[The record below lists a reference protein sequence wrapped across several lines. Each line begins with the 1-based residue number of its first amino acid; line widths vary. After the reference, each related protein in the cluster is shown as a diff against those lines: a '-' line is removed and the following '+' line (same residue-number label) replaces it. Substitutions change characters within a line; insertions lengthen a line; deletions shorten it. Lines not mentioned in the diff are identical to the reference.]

1 MLEVIASTR
10 SDMSPA
16 LFKALARY
24 RYEVFVKGLGWALPC
39 AEGLEVDAFDRPD
52 TVYVLARDSRQ
63 EIVGCA
69 RLIPTDRPF
78 LLGEVFPQL
87 MGDTPLPSS
96 STVWELSRFAS
107 RRLLSR
113 RAKVIRAW
121 HDTTWLMSK
130 VIDIAQTLGARRLIA
145 FSAPGNE
152 RLLRRM
158 GVSTHR
164 IAGPQMVDDLPVV
177 PFWINVAGYS
187 NRIAAA
193 PRKSE
198 VSARA

>member
-10 SDMSPA
+10 SEMSPA

-24 RYEVFVKGLGWALPC
+24 RYDVFVKGLGWALPC
-39 AEGLEVDAFDRPD
+39 AEGFEVDAFDRPD

-107 RRLLSR
+107 RRPLSR
-113 RAKVIRAW
+113 RAQVMRAW

-130 VIDIAQTLGARRLIA
+130 VIGVAQTLGARRLIA

-164 IAGPQMVDDLPVV
+164 IAGPQMVNEFPVV
-177 PFWINVAGYS
+177 PFWINVAGY
-187 NRIAAA
+187 RH
-193 PRKSE
+193 
-198 VSARA
+198 RAVAGKTQRECQPN

>member
-1 MLEVIASTR
+1 MLEVITSTR

-69 RLIPTDRPF
+69 RLIPTDRLF

-113 RAKVIRAW
+113 RAQVIRAW

-130 VIDIAQTLGARRLIA
+130 VIGIAQTLWQRGKLEGCLASDIRGAQGVDCSTER
-145 FSAPGNE
+145 FSS
-152 RLLRRM
+152 LR
-158 GVSTHR
+158 GFWIVSTLRMVER
-164 IAGPQMVDDLPVV
+164 IRWGL
-177 PFWINVAGYS
+177 
-187 NRIAAA
+187 
-193 PRKSE
+193 
-198 VSARA
+198 VSLVTIRQVTAWTAS